1 MQNCISVLQIFLRF
15 LIIDHIY
22 DFDSYIMYE
31 QFKDTILD
39 RDRVDDNRDS
49 LDVFLQNLFDLL
61 RTRKNAYII
70 AL

>member
-1 MQNCISVLQIFLRF
+1 MQNCISVLQTFLHF
-15 LIIDHIY
+15 FMINHIY
-22 DFDSYIMYE
+22 NSDSYVMYE
-31 QFKDTILD
+31 QLKYTILD

-49 LDVFLQNLFDLL
+49 LDVFLQNLFNLL